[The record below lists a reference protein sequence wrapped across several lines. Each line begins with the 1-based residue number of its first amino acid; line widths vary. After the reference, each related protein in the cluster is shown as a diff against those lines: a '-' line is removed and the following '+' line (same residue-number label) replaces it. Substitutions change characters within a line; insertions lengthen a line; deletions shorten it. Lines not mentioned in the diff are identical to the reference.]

1 MQQSFRKSSLFNGL
15 IVALLVVGAHRW
27 FASLPDRV
35 PRADA
40 VAAVRFDAVAI
51 DQAGF
56 APLKLAGAWAVTAD
70 DLRMGGVSALS
81 VDSGGL
87 VALSDSGVVIRLP
100 RPSVASATATFHDLP
115 SGPGNDWRKP
125 NRDSEALTLLN
136 DGAWLVA
143 FENRDQVWR
152 YDRDF
157 RVGWPVVDL
166 QAEHMRTNRGIE
178 AMALHEGKLLLI
190 PEGAEMVLAVA
201 NGAERTPLASRGWTI
216 GDVAALPDGRMIAA
230 VRRLTPFG
238 IRTGIGWLERDG
250 AKFRLGVVTRLPLAR
265 FGNAEAI
272 AAETLPGG
280 AIRLWVM
287 TDNDFRR
294 RMPTMLIALD
304 VTP

>member
-1 MQQSFRKSSLFNGL
+1 MASARQTSVIEAKAGD
-15 IVALLVVGAHRW
+15 AKGAR
-27 FASLPDRV
+27 RTNT
-35 PRADA
+35 
-40 VAAVRFDAVAI
+40 
-51 DQAGF
+51 
-56 APLKLAGAWAVTAD
+56 VTA
-70 DLRMGGVSALS
+70 
-81 VDSGGL
+81 
-87 VALSDSGVVIRLP
+87 P
-100 RPSVASATATFHDLP
+100 Q
-115 SGPGNDWRKP
+115 
-125 NRDSEALTLLN
+125 ALTLLN

-157 RVGWPVVDL
+157 RVGWPVADL

-178 AMALHEGKLLLI
+178 AMALHDGKLLLI

-201 NGAERTPLASRGWTI
+201 NGAERIPLASRGWTI
-216 GDVAALPDGRMIAA
+216 GDVVALLDGRMIAA

-250 AKFRLGVVTRLPLAR
+250 AKFRLGVVTRLPLGR
-265 FGNAEAI
+265 FGNVEAI

-294 RMPTMLIALD
+294 PMPTLLIALD